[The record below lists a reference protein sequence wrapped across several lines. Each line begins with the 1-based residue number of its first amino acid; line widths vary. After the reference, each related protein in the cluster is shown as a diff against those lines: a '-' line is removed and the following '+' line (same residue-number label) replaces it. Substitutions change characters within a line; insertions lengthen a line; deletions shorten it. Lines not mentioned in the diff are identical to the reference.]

1 MKRNSLLAMAAM
13 AMLAAPGM
21 VAVSGAKP
29 LSPLPEAKHRQP
41 RPKATVPAAPTE
53 WDNASVNTRQVRRQS
68 ERLAAKGR
76 TDAPPAWMLGTRRGS
91 SRYMPHIGKKERGR
105 YAKAG
110 A

>member
-1 MKRNSLLAMAAM
+1 MDRNGHLRALAAL
-13 AMLAAPGM
+13 AMLAGPGLA
-21 VAVSGAKP
+21 AVSGSQAIEA
-29 LSPLPEAKHRQP
+29 LPERP
-41 RPKATVPAAPTE
+41 RRPRRKATVSAAPAE
-53 WDNASVNTRQVRRQS
+53 WDNATVNTRQVRRQR

-76 TDAPPAWMLGTRRGS
+76 ADAPPAWMLGARRGS